1 MSCENTR
8 PSAERGRETPTAFCH
23 TSSEMDEITT
33 VTYPA
38 PVPPDEV
45 RLATLLLLVPGL
57 LIAGFGGLLMAASR
71 GGLYVGSVIAL
82 VGLVLLG
89 CIPIGRRGM
98 RKERLSVEVAPRGL
112 RLPVRDARLVLPWE
126 DFSAVV
132 LVEKHNRV
140 EVYLAPAPAA
150 EDRLVKRFSRRGPHG
165 FVLSTR
171 FEPGEAHRLAA
182 AVETVRP
189 GLVRWPSLEVRRGG
203 FGPQRVATTV
213 VRWSS
218 VKPVPEAGE
227 SVKVRASKAS
237 GARQAAIGGTVALFV
252 AVLVVRLWLPVTVPG
267 LIAVAVCAGALV
279 WTRHRGTRGVFT
291 VDGLGVTW
299 IPRHAN
305 GVVVRREEIS
315 ALTAEAGGVVR
326 VLSRDGNDFVLASDV
341 SMPAART
348 VAALVGAPPTPITR
362 GAT

>member
-1 MSCENTR
+1 
-8 PSAERGRETPTAFCH
+8 
-23 TSSEMDEITT
+23 MDEITT

-57 LIAGFGGLLMAASR
+57 LIAGFGGLLMTASR
-71 GGLYVGSVIAL
+71 AGLYAGSVIAL
-82 VGLVLLG
+82 IGLVLLG
-89 CIPIGRRGM
+89 CIPLGRRGL
-98 RKERLSVEVAPRGL
+98 RKERLSVEVAARGL
-112 RLPVRDARLVLPWE
+112 RFPVRDARLVLPWDE
-126 DFSAVV
+126 FSAVV

-140 EVYLAPAPAA
+140 EVYLAPADEQRWA
-150 EDRLVKRFSRRGPHG
+150 DKFSRRGPHG
-165 FVLSTR
+165 FVLSTL

-203 FGPQRVATTV
+203 FGLQRTAVTV
-213 VRWSS
+213 VRWAS
-218 VKPVPEAGE
+218 VKRAPVAGE

-237 GARQAAIGGTVALFV
+237 GARQAAIGGTVALLM
-252 AVLVVRLWLPVTVPG
+252 AVLIVRMWLPVTVPG
-267 LIAVAVCAGALV
+267 LIAVALCVGALV

-291 VDGLGVTW
+291 VDGQGVTW
-299 IPRHAN
+299 IPRYDN
-305 GVVVRREEIS
+305 GVVVRRDEIS

-326 VLSRDGNDFVLASDV
+326 VTPREGGEFVLASGV
-341 SMPAART
+341 SMPAARA